1 MNWIMTGYYDYI
13 LGLIPVAL
21 VGIAGLLRLVG
32 LPDTLAVP
40 AGATVAVGLMVHAMF
55 VNGPV
60 VDRPSDAAGTRA
72 RGRVD
77 AD

>member
-1 MNWIMTGYYDYI
+1 MTGYYDYI

-32 LPDTLAVP
+32 LPELLAVP
-40 AGATVAVGLMVHAMF
+40 AGATVAVGLMAHAMF

-60 VDRPSDAAGTRA
+60 ADRPSEAAANSGV
-72 RGRVD
+72 GRVD

>member
-1 MNWIMTGYYDYI
+1 MTGYYDYI

-21 VGIAGLLRLVG
+21 LGITGLLRLAG
-32 LPDTLAVP
+32 FPELLAVP
-40 AGATVAVGLMVHAMF
+40 AGAVAAVGLMAHAMF

-60 VDRPSDAAGTRA
+60 VERPSPPASG
-72 RGRVD
+72 GNGQFN